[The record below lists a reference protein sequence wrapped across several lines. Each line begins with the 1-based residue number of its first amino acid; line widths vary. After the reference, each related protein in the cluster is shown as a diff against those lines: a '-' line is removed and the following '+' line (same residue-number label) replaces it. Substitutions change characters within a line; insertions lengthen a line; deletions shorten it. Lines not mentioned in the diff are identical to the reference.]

1 MSTEPPLP
9 TDLPIPTNTARPD
22 RNTLRQLALAELCAI
37 APEVA
42 ADSLDAARPLRNQV
56 DLDSMD
62 WLHFL
67 VALNQRT
74 GVPIPEADYARLV
87 TLDNVLDYLLAH
99 MRP

>member
-1 MSTEPPLP
+1 MSH
-9 TDLPIPTNTARPD
+9 D
-22 RNTLRQLALAELCAI
+22 RESLKQMALAELCVI

-42 ADSLDAARPLRNQV
+42 PGDIDPARPLRQQV

-74 GVPIPEADYARLV
+74 GVSIPESHYARLV
-87 TLDNVLDYLLAH
+87 TLDNVLDYLLRGAVS
-99 MRP
+99 

>member
-1 MSTEPPLP
+1 MPTEPPLP
-9 TDLPIPTNTARPD
+9 TDLPMPTNPARPD
-22 RNTLRQLALAELCAI
+22 RNTLRQLALAALYAI

-42 ADSLDAARPLRNQV
+42 ADSLDAARPLRSQV

-87 TLDNVLDYLLAH
+87 TLDNVLDYLLA
-99 MRP
+99 RLPP